1 LNSLRVNSPRLGSCA
16 VIPYRMLRYLADSDD
31 EASVRTP
38 ESKNPTGCRIKSGMT
53 CDTPLPAAGSLIRC
67 WGTGL
72 DTVYVLGRN
81 ILVKVH
87 AAASGTSGAA
97 RTRVGRY
104 RYVVVAVIWVTFLFW
119 AFDRTGLSLLLADHG
134 FLKEMGLEG
143 SPGRQGLLMTFL
155 LLPYALSNIFFGP
168 AADRWGP
175 RKVLTV
181 MASLWTVAALWMGAI
196 SSYPMMLVGRVT
208 RGIAEGPLLPL
219 TNRYV
224 RYWFPPS
231 ERGGAN
237 AIWTSGQRVGMTFA
251 VPLLSLT
258 LGLWGWRSVFFLQAV
273 LILIVIIPSIWFLT
287 GDAPEKMARV
297 GISEQNY
304 ITESRASEKGT
315 SDGGSRHL
323 SSLLRNYRFWLMV
336 VYHFA
341 VLATL
346 SGLTTWLP
354 KYLRDERDFDLR
366 GMVLFV
372 SLPYLGSFLSSLVFG
387 FLSDRL
393 GRRAV
398 LCTMSLSGAAISIGL
413 AALVQG
419 PIVSGLLMVL
429 GMVLWG
435 MGTPVYYAIMQ
446 HIIPAPIMATGIG
459 IDNGLANFGSAMA
472 PAAIGFLIAA
482 TGSYAAGLLF
492 ISALGLIGAIGAAV
506 LAAQKY

>member
-1 LNSLRVNSPRLGSCA
+1 MKGQFGS
-16 VIPYRMLRYLADSDD
+16 
-31 EASVRTP
+31 
-38 ESKNPTGCRIKSGMT
+38 SGV
-53 CDTPLPAAGSLIRC
+53 PAA
-67 WGTGL
+67 
-72 DTVYVLGRN
+72 
-81 ILVKVH
+81 
-87 AAASGTSGAA
+87 AE
-97 RTRVGRY
+97 TRVGKY
-104 RYVVVAVIWVTFLFW
+104 RYVVVAVIWIAFLVW
-119 AFDRTGLSLLLADHG
+119 AFDRTGLSLLLADRG

-168 AADRWGP
+168 TADRWGP

-181 MASLWTVAALWMGAI
+181 MAGLWSVAAIWMGAI
-196 SSYPMMLVGRVT
+196 SSYSMMLIGRVA
-208 RGIAEGPLLPL
+208 RGTAEGPLLPL

-251 VPLLSLT
+251 VPILSLV
-258 LGLWGWRSVFFLQAV
+258 LGLWGWRSVFFLQAA
-273 LILIVIIPSIWFLT
+273 LILVLVIPSIWFLT
-287 GDAPEKMARV
+287 GDAPEVMARV
-297 GISEQNY
+297 GIKERNH
-304 ITESRASEKGT
+304 ITEARVSEKGK
-315 SDGGSRHL
+315 SAGGEGHL
-323 SSLLRNYRFWLMV
+323 SSLLHNYRFWLMV
-336 VYHFA
+336 IYHFA

-354 KYLRDERDFDLR
+354 KYLRDERGFDLK
-366 GMVLFV
+366 GMVLFA

-387 FLSDRL
+387 FLSDRI

-398 LCTMSLSGAAISIGL
+398 LCFVSLSGSAVSIGL
-413 AALVQG
+413 ASLVRD
-419 PIVSGLLMVL
+419 PITSGLLMVL
-429 GMVLWG
+429 GMILWG

-459 IDNGLANFGSAMA
+459 IDNGLANFGSALA

-492 ISALGLIGAIGAAV
+492 ISALGLLGAVGAAV
-506 LAAQKY
+506 LAAQRY

>member
-1 LNSLRVNSPRLGSCA
+1 VENQ
-16 VIPYRMLRYLADSDD
+16 
-31 EASVRTP
+31 
-38 ESKNPTGCRIKSGMT
+38 
-53 CDTPLPAAGSLIRC
+53 AGSTTATD
-67 WGTGL
+67 G
-72 DTVYVLGRN
+72 
-81 ILVKVH
+81 
-87 AAASGTSGAA
+87 AAA
-97 RTRVGRY
+97 RVGRY
-104 RYVVVAVIWVTFLFW
+104 RYVVVAMVWIAFLFW
-119 AFDRTGLSLLLADHG
+119 AFDRTGLSLLLADRQ
-134 FLKEMGLEG
+134 FVKDMGLEG
-143 SPGRQGLLMTFL
+143 SPGKQGLLMTFL

-181 MASLWTVAALWMGAI
+181 MTSLWTIAAIWMGAV
-196 SSYPMMLVGRVT
+196 SSYSMMLVGRVT

-219 TNRYV
+219 TSRYI

-237 AIWTSGQRVGMTFA
+237 AVWTSGQRVGMTVA

-258 LGLWGWRSVFFLQAV
+258 LGLWGWRSVFFLQAA
-273 LILIVIIPSIWFLT
+273 LILVLVIPCIWFLT

-297 GISEQNY
+297 GIRERDY
-304 ITESRASEKGT
+304 ITESRGSEKGKST
-315 SDGGSRHL
+315 GAKGQL
-323 SSLLRNYRFWLMV
+323 SSLLGNYRFWLMV

-354 KYLRDERDFDLR
+354 KYLRDERGFDVR
-366 GMVLFV
+366 GMVLFA

-387 FLSDRL
+387 FLSDRI

-398 LCTMSLSGAAISIGL
+398 LCFMSLSGAALSIGL
-413 AALVQG
+413 AALVRG
-419 PIVSGLLMVL
+419 PVASGSLMVL
-429 GMVLWG
+429 GMILWG

-446 HIIPAPIMATGIG
+446 HIIPGPIMATGIG

-492 ISALGLIGAIGAAV
+492 ISALGLIGAVGAAV
-506 LAAQKY
+506 LAVQRY